1 MQWSNGNLL
10 PKDLGQHTTAPRTA
24 VVSAPDPAAGH
35 CQPTPLPEMPRHSQ
49 VSLAQSLAESLLLPP
64 GSWFAPKVLLWPP
77 RVCFPGGAPS
87 FCRIPRLGN
96 LLWALELLQQCE
108 NFFGIIVLQFMGRL
122 LGGCMVG
129 LMMTSC
135 KRTYASCQAAQVCCS
150 QSPCPHRG
158 HCWPVPLQETL
169 KLSNAV

>member
-1 MQWSNGNLL
+1 MPAHHSPQDCCNPCPWLCSRPLL
-10 PKDLGQHTTAPRTA
+10 THASTRDLDTHRQ
-24 VVSAPDPAAGH
+24 VWLSLLWGH
-35 CQPTPLPEMPRHSQ
+35 CSF
-49 VSLAQSLAESLLLPP
+49 LLGP
-64 GSWFAPKVLLWPP
+64 GVYKVLLWPP

-108 NFFGIIVLQFMGRL
+108 NFFGIIILQFMGRL
-122 LGGCMVG
+122 LGGCMVE
-129 LMMTSC
+129 LMVTSC
-135 KRTYASCQAAQVCCS
+135 KRTYASCRVAQVCCS